1 MMKKYY
7 AIDWMLDDYYFNN
20 EEKVNALKNEIRSA
34 NEIDKVNIDLV
45 EIEDINPPGGSLA
58 IIIRAS
64 KEDMLKLGYDE
75 IEIDEFE
82 VFI

>member
-1 MMKKYY
+1 MKYY
-7 AIDWMLDDYYFNN
+7 AIDWMLDDFYYFNN
-20 EEKVNALKNEIRSA
+20 EEKVNALKDEIRSS

-45 EIEDINPPGGSLA
+45 EIENINLPGGLLA

-75 IEIDEFE
+75 IEINEFE